1 METPTATLT
10 SEEKSTIDR
19 LRPLPV
25 PPWVKAGF
33 QVTSAVA
40 PGAAARL
47 AQRLFFTPPR
57 APLRAEERAVLAA
70 GEPFSLRLNGG
81 RAGEEAIGRV
91 IGWAWGE
98 GPAVLLVHGWG
109 GHAGQMTPLVAPLLA
124 AGFRV
129 VAVDLPG
136 HGESDGRVSSLVHFS
151 RAIARAAALWRPLSG
166 LVAHSFGAAASTY
179 AMAQGLAV
187 ERAVFFAPPARFDTF
202 WARFRRAVGVPDGVW
217 RRMVRDAEAW
227 LAVSFAEI
235 APVDLAPAMTAPLL
249 VLHDAGDR
257 EMPFAEGVELAERW
271 PGATLSRTEGLGHL
285 RILRDPRSLDA
296 AARFLSAVRA

>member
-1 METPTATLT
+1 VQTRAAAPAAD
-10 SEEKSTIDR
+10 EKSTIDR

-25 PPWVKAGF
+25 PPWVRAGF

-70 GEPFSLRLNGG
+70 GEPFALDV
-81 RAGEEAIGRV
+81 AGERVAGRV
-91 IGWAWGE
+91 WGE

-124 AGFRV
+124 AGCRA

-136 HGESDGRVSSLVHFS
+136 HGESDGRVSSLVHFA
-151 RAIARAAALWRPLSG
+151 RALARAAALWRPLSG
-166 LVAHSFGAAASTY
+166 LAAHSFGAAASTY
-179 AMAQGLAV
+179 AMARGMAV
-187 ERAVFFAPPARFDTF
+187 GRAVFFAPPARFDTF
-202 WARFRRAVGVPDGVW
+202 WARFRRATGVPDGVW
-217 RRMVRDAEAW
+217 RRMVEGAEEW
-227 LAVSFAEI
+227 LEVRFAEI

-249 VLHDAGDR
+249 VLHDVGDR
-257 EMPFAEGVELAERW
+257 EVPFAEGAELAARW
-271 PGATLSRTEGLGHL
+271 PGATFRPTEGLGHL
-285 RILRDPRSLDA
+285 RALRDEDCLGE
-296 AARFLSAVRA
+296 AARFLAGG